1 MFLAADDLRHS
12 ALLSIYLCGMPE
24 RLCGQLDSWL
34 TEKVLAQEWRNQTE
48 KYSLKKK
55 RSPEEDDRFILSLL
69 LHQHL
74 QSTYLKV
81 L

>member
-12 ALLSIYLCGMPE
+12 ALLSIYLCGIPE

-48 KYSLKKK
+48 KYSLKKNG
-55 RSPEEDDRFILSLL
+55 
-69 LHQHL
+69 HQGRMTVSYCL
-74 QSTYLKV
+74 YCYINIYKV
-81 L
+81 HT